1 MINNYIITTENES
14 LQKIVIS
21 KNEQVEEL
29 QSMLEMKEERMKEF
43 ESQLTGKNKIL
54 HDSKLIND
62 IRSLKS
68 GECHDGE
75 CNSENMVCLI
85 LFTNNCISRANMQVS
100 QVVDE

>member
-43 ESQLTGKNKIL
+43 ALQLTGKSKIL
-54 HDSKLIND
+54 HDGKI
-62 IRSLKS
+62 S
-68 GECHDGE
+68 G
-75 CNSENMVCLI
+75 
-85 LFTNNCISRANMQVS
+85 A
-100 QVVDE
+100 